1 MTPSISNN
9 INPFG
14 FNSFILIF
22 DYPIILGKNSDFK
35 HLINYRNNK
44 KEEICFIYAANDF
57 IEISLEMELKD

>member
-22 DYPIILGKNSDFK
+22 NYLNILGKNSDFK
-35 HLINYRNNK
+35 HLINYINK
-44 KEEICFIYAANDF
+44 K
-57 IEISLEMELKD
+57 